1 MRTLL
6 HDLQY
11 GCRNLL
17 KSPGFAAVVALTLA
31 IGMGANT
38 AIFSVI
44 DSILLRPLPFP
55 EPDRLVSLYETE
67 AAPGHYPLSPPDF
80 LDWRAQ
86 NSTLRDM
93 ALYSWPVDLNV
104 SGQGVPERITGSRT
118 QADFFSVLGVH
129 PLLGRTWVAG
139 EDQPGKDDVVILS
152 YSLWRSRFAGD
163 PGVIGRSVELNA
175 RKCTVIGVMA
185 AHMRFPEWAE
195 VWIPQPM
202 DSKTLGIRGNHWLR
216 AVGRLKPNVP
226 VRRAQAELSLIAAR
240 LERQYPDSNDK
251 VGAAVVALRDDMIGN
266 SRASLWMMLAVVGF
280 VLLIA
285 CANVAN
291 LLLSKALAR
300 QKEMAIRTALG
311 AARWRLLR
319 QLLTESLLLSAIG
332 GVLGLAV
339 ARATMG
345 LFTYTRARLPN
356 VNTVEL
362 NGTVLAFAA
371 ALVVATSLVFGIV
384 PALQTSRPELHEELK
399 GAAGGSNSPG
409 RRRRFTSDVLVV
421 AEMALS
427 LLLLISAGLLLK
439 NFTQLRNI
447 DIGVRTEGVW
457 TAATQLPEASYKTW
471 QQIHHFKQRLIEET
485 RRIPGVEAAAATN
498 RVPPEGG
505 GNYYISLPG
514 QTREQESGQLVEQHS
529 ITPDYFH
536 ALGIRLL
543 QGRNFTE
550 VDVERGLQAFNR
562 LFDGLKAGA
571 PPAPA
576 ERDALVYPVVINET
590 MARFF
595 WPDRDPLG
603 QRFGHGDGHGP
614 WAEVI
619 GVVSDVR
626 QRGLADR
633 PAPEA
638 YDVFGDGRFVLVLR
652 TSGSPARLAAEVHSV
667 LRRMDRSLPLFSV
680 RTMDEVVADN
690 AQGQQFLSVLV
701 GSFAALALLLAALG
715 IYGVLSYAVTQRTR
729 EIGIRM
735 SLGATRGR
743 VLYESLRQGMA
754 LALIGST
761 LGIAGAVAARRLIGS
776 LLTQV
781 EPGDPSIYIGA
792 AALLA
797 IVALAACYLPAR
809 RAARV
814 DPMTALHYE

>member
-6 HDLQY
+6 QDLQY

-17 KSPGFAAVVALTLA
+17 KTPGFAVVVALTLA

-55 EPDRLVSLYETE
+55 APDRLVRLYETE
-67 AAPGHYPLSPPDF
+67 AAPGQYPFSPPDF

-86 NSTLRDM
+86 NTTLSDM
-93 ALYSWPVDLNV
+93 ALFSYPVDLNV
-104 SGQGVPERITGSRT
+104 SGQGEPDRITGSRT
-118 QADFFSVLGVH
+118 QANFFSVLGAR
-129 PLLGRTWVAG
+129 PLLGRTWAAG

-163 PGVIGRSVELNA
+163 PGVIGRTVELNS
-175 RKCTVIGVMA
+175 RKCTIVGVMPA
-185 AHMRFPEWAE
+185 SMRFPSWAE
-195 VWIPQPM
+195 VWVPQPM
-202 DSKTLGIRGNHWLR
+202 DSKTLGPRGNHWLSGI
-216 AVGRLKPNVP
+216 GRLKPNVDI
-226 VRRAQAELSLIAAR
+226 RRARAELSLIAAR
-240 LERQYPDSNDK
+240 LQKQYPDSNDR
-251 VGAAVVALRDDMIGN
+251 VGAAVAPLRDDLIGN

-291 LLLSKALAR
+291 LLLSKAVAR

-319 QLLTESLLLSAIG
+319 QLLTESLLISAIG

-345 LFTYTRARLPN
+345 LFTYTRARLPQFN
-356 VNTVEL
+356 VVEL

-371 ALVVATSLVFGIV
+371 ALVIATSLVFGAV
-384 PALQTSRPELHEELK
+384 PALQTSRPNLHDELK
-399 GAAGGSNSPG
+399 GAAGGSSSPG
-409 RRRRFTSDVLVV
+409 RRRRFTSDALVV
-421 AEMALS
+421 AEIALS
-427 LLLLISAGLLLK
+427 LVLLISAGLLLK
-439 NFTQLRNI
+439 NFAQLRNMN
-447 DIGVRTEGVW
+447 IGVRAEGVW
-457 TAATQLPEASYKTW
+457 TAAMQLPDTPYKTW
-471 QQIHHFKQRLIEET
+471 QQIHQFHNRLIEET
-485 RRIPGVEAAAATN
+485 GRIPRVEAAAIASS
-498 RVPPEGG
+498 VPPESA
-505 GNYYISLPG
+505 GNYYINLPG
-514 QTREQESGQLVEQHS
+514 QTRAQMSGQLVEYHGV
-529 ITPDYFH
+529 TPGYFR
-536 ALGIRLL
+536 AMGIRLL
-543 QGRNFTE
+543 QGRSFTQA
-550 VDVERGLQAFNR
+550 DVERGLEAFHR
-562 LFDGLKAGA
+562 FFDSFRAGNPL
-571 PPAPA
+571 PPSETIAM
-576 ERDALVYPVVINET
+576 VYPVVINDT

-595 WPDRDPLG
+595 WPGRNPLG
-603 QRFGHGDGHGP
+603 QRFGHGDNNGP

-626 QRGLADR
+626 QRGLAHP

-638 YDVFGDGRFVLVLR
+638 YDVFGGERFYLVLR
-652 TSGSPARLAAEVHSV
+652 SSGDPGRLTAEVRRV
-667 LRRMDRSLPLFSV
+667 LSRLDRSLPLFSV
-680 RTMDEVVADN
+680 RTLDEVIADN

-701 GSFAALALLLAALG
+701 GSFAALAVLLAAIG

-743 VLYESLRQGMA
+743 VLLEALRQGMA
-754 LALIGST
+754 LALIGSA
-761 LGIAGAVAARRLIGS
+761 LGIAGAVAARRVISS
-776 LLTQV
+776 LLTEV
-781 EPGDPSIYIGA
+781 GSGDPWVYLGT
-792 AALLA
+792 AALLG
-797 IVALAACYLPAR
+797 IVALTACYLPAR